1 MADYIAELRR
11 LATTCEFGAFL
22 DDALRDKLVCGLQK
36 ENIQR
41 RLLAEADLELKK
53 ALELAQGMEAAE
65 KGSKEIQANPSGDS
79 QVNKVSQHQNGTF
92 CSSLS
97 IQVHSVQQV

>member
-1 MADYIAELRR
+1 MADYVAELRR

-22 DDALRDKLVCGLQK
+22 DDALRDKFVCGLQK

-65 KGSKEIQANPSGDS
+65 KGSKEIQANPSADS
-79 QVNKVSQHQNGTF
+79 QVNKVSQNQKT
-92 CSSLS
+92 LS
-97 IQVHSVQQV
+97 